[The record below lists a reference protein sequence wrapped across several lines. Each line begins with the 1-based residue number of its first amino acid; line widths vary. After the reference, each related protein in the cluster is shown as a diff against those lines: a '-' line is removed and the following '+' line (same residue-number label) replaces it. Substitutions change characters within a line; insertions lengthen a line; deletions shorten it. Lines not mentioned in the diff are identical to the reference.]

1 MFFICNIS
9 SQTLSDAATAD
20 LCASFQSVA
29 ISHVV
34 DRLKHAINYVQDN
47 GVSVTALVVVGGVA
61 ANKELRRLDAVLWD
75 M

>member
-1 MFFICNIS
+1 MTF
-9 SQTLSDAATAD
+9 QTLSDAATAD

-61 ANKELRRLDAVLWD
+61 ANKELRRLDALCLLHCVR
-75 M
+75 

>member
-1 MFFICNIS
+1 M
-9 SQTLSDAATAD
+9 
-20 LCASFQSVA
+20 A

-61 ANKELRRLDAVLWD
+61 ANKELRRLDVRCCLSVCLLRCVR
-75 M
+75 

>member
-1 MFFICNIS
+1 MISLCNKS
-9 SQTLSDAATAD
+9 FQTLSDTATAD

-61 ANKELRRLDAVLWD
+61 ANKELRR
-75 M
+75 

>member
-1 MFFICNIS
+1 M
-9 SQTLSDAATAD
+9 
-20 LCASFQSVA
+20 A

-61 ANKELRRLDAVLWD
+61 ANKELRRSDAVHWD
-75 M
+75 V